1 MELLKYLE
9 FCEKLK
15 EKDGVWYDSNKYN
28 KIFGKFMISDNG
40 SVIKIS
46 DTNLKEMIKKEIV
59 LPYNNSNRMYVYTKK
74 PEYTIL
80 KSLYGHSKVI
90 DTYNNYIFEK
100 KYIRKTGENIV
111 SSTYIESIG
120 KDNER
125 CVEKIISLENGTINE
140 KQFLSSEYEQH
151 HFGPRPCALKSF
163 IDILPSKV
171 HDQVHS
177 ILTEYRRSET
187 LVFNAQNID
196 EFFGIVEYY
205 DLRMQELR
213 DEFFG
218 N

>member
-9 FCEKLK
+9 FCERLK
-15 EKDGVWYDSNKYN
+15 EKDEIWYDSNKYN
-28 KIFGKFMISDNG
+28 KIFRKFIKSDTG

-46 DTNLKEMIKKEIV
+46 DSNLEEMKKKEIV
-59 LPYNNSNRMYVYTKK
+59 LPYNNSNRIFIYTKK
-74 PEYTIL
+74 PQYTIIR
-80 KSLYGHSKVI
+80 SLHGHSKVI
-90 DTYNNYIFEK
+90 DTDSNYIFEK

-120 KDNER
+120 KDCER

-163 IDILPSKV
+163 IDILPGKV

-187 LVFNAQNID
+187 LFLNAQNID
-196 EFFGIVEYY
+196 EFFRIVEYY